1 MNRPRVSILTFGCRA
16 NQYESDAMDCAL
28 GKDCDVVSG
37 PADVIVLNG
46 CTVTRLADRKARQAA
61 RRARRESPGAPIILI
76 GCLADAVQNGLERFD
91 EADLIAG
98 TAWKGRISEVVEAA
112 LKGARGSLPMTEPTP
127 LDSERTEGPRNRVR
141 AFLRVQDGCSLSCAY
156 CRPTQVRGPSRS
168 KSVAAAAAEAREL
181 VDLGFSEI
189 VLTGINLAQYAPH
202 DGALADLVLA
212 ILDAESLRRLRIA
225 SINPTGL
232 TAPLIDAFAADE
244 RLCRHFHVPLQSGDD
259 RTLRAMQRGYSVSQ
273 YEARI
278 ERVRDRL
285 PNATFGA
292 DVIVGFPGEDEDAFG
307 ASCAVVERIGFSNL
321 HVFRYSPRA
330 GTVAADLPAPVP
342 ERVKRARAERIDAVW
357 RPIRRLLLDKRI
369 GTTQDV
375 LVEEHR
381 DGRWCG
387 YTQDYIYVS
396 FGSATPIPLG
406 AERSVRIAGVTEDY
420 LEGGSANRDVS
431 G

>member
-28 GKDCDVVSG
+28 GKNCDVVSG

-61 RRARRESPGAPIILI
+61 RRARRESPGAAIILI
-76 GCLADAVQNGLERFD
+76 GCLADAVHKGLERFD

-112 LKGARGSLPMTEPTP
+112 LKGARGSLPTTEPTP
-127 LDSERTEGPRNRVR
+127 LDSERTKGPRHRVR

-156 CRPTQVRGPSRS
+156 CRPTRVRGPSRS
-168 KSVAAAAAEAREL
+168 KSVTAAAAEAREL
-181 VDLGFSEI
+181 VGLGFSEI

-202 DGALADLVLA
+202 DGRLADLILE
-212 ILDAESLRRLRIA
+212 ILDAASLRRLRIA
-225 SINPTGL
+225 SINPAGL
-232 TAPLIDAFAADE
+232 TAALIDAFTTDE

-259 RTLRAMQRGYSVSQ
+259 RILRAMQRGYSASQ

-285 PNATFGA
+285 PDATFGA

-307 ASCAVVERIGFSNL
+307 ASRAVVERIGFSNL

-330 GTVAADLPAPVP
+330 GTVAADLPSPVP
-342 ERVKRARAERIDAVW
+342 ERIKRARAKRLDAAW
-357 RPIRRLLLDKRI
+357 RPIRRTLLDKRI

-381 DGRWCG
+381 DGRWYG
-387 YTQDYIYVS
+387 YTRDYIYVS

-406 AERSVRIAGVTEDY
+406 AERSVRITEVTEDH
-420 LEGGSANRDVS
+420 LQGRSDDRDVS